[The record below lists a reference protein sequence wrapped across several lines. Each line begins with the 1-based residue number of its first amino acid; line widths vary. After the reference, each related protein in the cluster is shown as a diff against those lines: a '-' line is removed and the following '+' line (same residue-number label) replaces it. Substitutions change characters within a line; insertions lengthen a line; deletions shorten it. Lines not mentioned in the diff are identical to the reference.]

1 MDQFVMSKK
10 NKKQPKKTKKELQ
23 SLEKDLYKTTFRKE
37 AEQIPL
43 ERLPSDEQLVLLK
56 CINGEEPTEEEFAK
70 LKEILVRYRKYIQ
83 KYQPAKTIK
92 DGEQVVNIIKT
103 EQELLDILDSPER
116 RRLLVHLPLDG
127 NIYEMDFE
135 ILQLEDSKAIRTL
148 QVHLDLFKDY
158 SDEEAKLYYKAQ
170 GGAKLTREEQHIVDK
185 ITDELNDKANEQ
197 QDEIILTFL
206 ANQLRLPESTDD
218 YEKRKEFWR
227 KFPFNAKFSVWLQV
241 QDRLGLTEEADEKL
255 FPTLEQ
261 SNGRSLF
268 QDKQTSWNRH
278 R

>member
-1 MDQFVMSKK
+1 MSKK
-10 NKKQPKKTKKELQ
+10 NKKKPIKTPQQLA

-56 CINGEEPTEEEFAK
+56 CINGEEPTNEEFTK
-70 LKEILVRYRKYIQ
+70 LKEILVRYREYIQ
-83 KYQPAKTIK
+83 KYQPAKAVE
-92 DGEQVVNIIKT
+92 DAEQVIKIIKT

-127 NIYEMDFE
+127 KIYEMDFE
-135 ILQLEDSKAIRTL
+135 ILQLENSKAIRSL

-158 SDEEAKLYYKAQ
+158 TDEEARLYAKAQ

-185 ITDELNDKANEQ
+185 ITEEINDKANEQ

-206 ANQLRLPESTDD
+206 ATQLRLPNSTDD

-227 KFPFNAKFSVWLQV
+227 KFPFNAKFSVWAQV
-241 QDRLGLTEEADEKL
+241 QDRLGLTEEANEKL
-255 FPTLEQ
+255 FPTL
-261 SNGRSLF
+261 N
-268 QDKQTSWNRH
+268 
-278 R
+278 

>member
-1 MDQFVMSKK
+1 MSKK
-10 NKKQPKKTKKELQ
+10 NKKKPIKTKAQLQ
-23 SLEKDLYKTTFRKE
+23 ALEKDLYKTTFRKE

-70 LKEILVRYRKYIQ
+70 LKEILVRYREYIQ
-83 KYQPAKTIK
+83 KYQPTKTIENA
-92 DGEQVVNIIKT
+92 EQVVQIIKT
-103 EQELLDILDSPER
+103 EQELLDILDNPKR
-116 RRLLVHLPLDG
+116 RRLLVHLPVDG

-135 ILQLEDSKAIRTL
+135 IKQLEDSSAIRSL

-158 SDEEAKLYYKAQ
+158 TDEETILYSKAQ
-170 GGAKLTREEQHIVDK
+170 QGQRLTREEQHIVDR
-185 ITDELNDKANEQ
+185 INDELNEKANEQ

-227 KFPFNAKFSVWLQV
+227 KFPFNAKYSVWVQV
-241 QDRLGLTEEADEKL
+241 QDRLGLTEEDNKKL
-255 FPTLEQ
+255 FPTLQ
-261 SNGRSLF
+261 
-268 QDKQTSWNRH
+268 
-278 R
+278 

>member
-1 MDQFVMSKK
+1 MSKK

-255 FPTLEQ
+255 FPTLE
-261 SNGRSLF
+261 
-268 QDKQTSWNRH
+268 
-278 R
+278 